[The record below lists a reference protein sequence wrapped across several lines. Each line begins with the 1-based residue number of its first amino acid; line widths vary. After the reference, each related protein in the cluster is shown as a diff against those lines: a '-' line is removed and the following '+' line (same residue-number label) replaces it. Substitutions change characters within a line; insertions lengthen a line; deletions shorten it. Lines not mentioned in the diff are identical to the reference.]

1 MEKSNFP
8 DPRQREPLRVGRRRG
23 DGKRMDSGGRS
34 ERKRVGSDGNAPVI
48 LCGAYHGYA
57 SEIASFPG
65 SEAEW
70 HRGYSAS
77 ARNAWRAGAF
87 FIPAANH
94 RKNGKYQKHI
104 LKGRL

>member
-1 MEKSNFP
+1 
-8 DPRQREPLRVGRRRG
+8 
-23 DGKRMDSGGRS
+23 MDSGGRS

-48 LCGAYHGYA
+48 LAEHIMGMRV
-57 SEIASFPG
+57 EIASLSG

-87 FIPAANH
+87 FIPV
-94 RKNGKYQKHI
+94 RD
-104 LKGRL
+104 RLGERET